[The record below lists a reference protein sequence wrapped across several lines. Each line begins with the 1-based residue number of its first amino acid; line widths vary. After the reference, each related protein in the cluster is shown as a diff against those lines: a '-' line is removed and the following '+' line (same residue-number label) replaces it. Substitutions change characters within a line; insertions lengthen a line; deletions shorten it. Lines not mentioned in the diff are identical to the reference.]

1 MDEFSKEEMAQL
13 YSLFRHQSLE
23 ILDEMNQ
30 DLLALESR
38 GLDEEIILRLRR
50 AAHTIKGD
58 AVCVDLEGVTEIAH
72 RIEDLIDTVVL
83 GKAEFKSA
91 QIDLILEAL
100 DAIRTAVSNDE
111 VTDVSANEVARICE
125 VLANGH
131 HHHMAIEFVD
141 EESLAKN
148 ANAVEFHE
156 DAVDAKSASGKRKR
170 DYVRV
175 EAATI
180 DVLLNLAGEMVV
192 TRSMMNQI
200 GLEVEIALPRNEVST
215 RLGGANQQIGRLIAE
230 LQRSVLKMRMVSIDQ
245 VFNRLARPM
254 RELAGEYGKQVEF
267 VTTGGETELDR
278 TLVDMIYEPL
288 LHLLRNAVDHGLEL
302 PSEREAAGKPAQ
314 GTIKLAAY
322 HEGNQVVVEVS
333 DDGRGINVDALKI
346 KAIENGSI
354 SGSEVASMSD
364 EEAFNLI
371 YLSGLSTAKEITW
384 VSGRGVGA
392 ATVKTA
398 IEQLRGSVSIHSEK
412 GKGTTFTL
420 RMPLTLAIIKGLLFT
435 ASGRLFALPLL
446 SIDEIARIRPS
457 EITYIDGF
465 ESYRLR
471 DRFISLIRP
480 GAALGYEK
488 RKGGPGA
495 TIRYENDI
503 LFVIFVTI
511 GDRCYGVVAE
521 TLLGE
526 QELVIKPLDNQWL
539 QSESL
544 AGASVLGDGRVA
556 LILDAGS
563 LVRKAIKYE
572 RGRGVGIG
580 VYAG

>member
-13 YSLFRHQSLE
+13 HSLFRHQSLE

-72 RIEDLIDTVVL
+72 RVEDLIDSIVS
-83 GKAEFKSA
+83 GKAEFKAA

-100 DAIRTAVSNDE
+100 DVVRSAISSDE
-111 VTDVSANEVARICE
+111 PRDVSVDQVERICKL
-125 VLANGH
+125 LASGRPSIIEDADTEEDLQVRGLVEH
-131 HHHMAIEFVD
+131 H
-141 EESLAKN
+141 EESFDGN
-148 ANAVEFHE
+148 TG
-156 DAVDAKSASGKRKR
+156 SIKRKS

-180 DVLLNLAGEMVV
+180 DALLNLAGEMVV
-192 TRSMMNQI
+192 TRSVMNQI
-200 GLEVEIALPRNEVST
+200 GSEVEAALPRSEMAT

-254 RELAGEYGKQVEF
+254 RELAGEYGKQIEF
-267 VTTGGETELDR
+267 VTVGGETELDR

-288 LHLLRNAVDHGLEL
+288 LHLLRNAVDHGLEM
-302 PSEREAAGKPAQ
+302 PEEREAAGKPAQ

-322 HEGNQVVVEVS
+322 HQGNQVIVEVC

-346 KAIENGSI
+346 KAIE
-354 SGSEVASMSD
+354 SGSVSGSNVAGMTD
-364 EEAFNLI
+364 EEAFELI
-371 YLSGLSTAKEITW
+371 YLLGLSTAKEITW

-392 ATVKTA
+392 AAVKTA
-398 IEQLRGSVSIHSEK
+398 IEQLRGSINIQSAK
-412 GKGTTFTL
+412 GNGTTFTL
-420 RMPLTLAIIKGLLFT
+420 RMPLTLAIIKGLLFN

-446 SIDEIARIRPS
+446 SIDEIARIRPN
-457 EITYIDGF
+457 EITHIDGF

-495 TIRYENDI
+495 TLRNDNEF
-503 LFVIFVTI
+503 LFVIVVTI
-511 GDRCYGVVAE
+511 GGRCYGVIAE
-521 TLLGE
+521 SLVGE

-556 LILDAGS
+556 LILDAGT
-563 LVRKAIKYE
+563 LVRKAIRYE

-580 VYAG
+580 IYAG

>member
-13 YSLFRHQSLE
+13 HGLFRHQSLE

-58 AVCVDLEGVTEIAH
+58 SVCVNLEGVTEIAH
-72 RIEDLIDTVVL
+72 HIEDLIDSVVS
-83 GKAEFKSA
+83 GKAEFRHS
-91 QIDLILEAL
+91 QVDMILEAL
-100 DAIRTAVSNDE
+100 DVIRATINSDE
-111 VTDVSANEVARICE
+111 LDDVSSREVARVCE
-125 VLANGH
+125 LLVSG
-131 HHHMAIEFVD
+131 
-141 EESLAKN
+141 
-148 ANAVEFHE
+148 
-156 DAVDAKSASGKRKR
+156 KSASEQESDEEEHHRKPIVEHHEDDHNGRGSAKLKR

-175 EAATI
+175 EASTI
-180 DVLLNLAGEMVV
+180 DALLNLAGEMVV

-200 GLEVEIALPRNEVST
+200 GIEVESALPRSETST
-215 RLGGANQQIGRLIAE
+215 RLTGANQQMGKLIAE
-230 LQRSVLKMRMVSIDQ
+230 LQRSVLRMRMVSIDQ
-245 VFNRLARPM
+245 VFNRLSRPM

-278 TLVDMIYEPL
+278 TLVDLIYEPL
-288 LHLLRNAVDHGLEL
+288 LHLLRNAVDHGLET
-302 PSEREAAGKPAQ
+302 PAEREESGKAAQ

-346 KAIENGSI
+346 KAIESGAI
-354 SGSEVASMSD
+354 SGSEVSSMT
-364 EEAFNLI
+364 EQEALELI
-371 YLSGLSTAKEITW
+371 YLSGLSTAKEVTW

-392 ATVKTA
+392 AAVRSV
-398 IEQLRGSVSIHSEK
+398 IEQLRGSINIRSER

-446 SIDEIARIRPS
+446 SIDEISRIRPS

-471 DRFISLIRP
+471 DRFISIIRP
-480 GAALGYEK
+480 GTALGYDK
-488 RKGGPGA
+488 RRGGPGA
-495 TIRYENDI
+495 SIRMESDT
-503 LFVIFVTI
+503 LFVIVVTN
-511 GDRCYGVVAE
+511 GGRRYGVLAE
-521 TLLGE
+521 TLMGE
-526 QELVIKPLDNQWL
+526 QELVIKPLDSQWL

-556 LILDAGS
+556 LILDAGA
-563 LVRKAIKYE
+563 LVRKAIRYE

>member
-13 YSLFRHQSLE
+13 HSLFRHQSLE

-72 RIEDLIDTVVL
+72 RIEDLIDSVVS

-100 DAIRTAVSNDE
+100 DAIRMAVSNDE
-111 VTDVSANEVARICE
+111 STDVSVDEVTRICE
-125 VLANGH
+125 LLASGH
-131 HHHMAIEFVD
+131 SNYTASEFID
-141 EESLAKN
+141 EEPHTKN
-148 ANAVEFHE
+148 VVEHHE
-156 DAVDAKSASGKRKR
+156 DVADTKANSGKRKR

-180 DVLLNLAGEMVV
+180 DTLLNLAGEMVV

-200 GLEVEIALPRNEVST
+200 GLEVESVLPRNELST
-215 RLGGANQQIGRLIAE
+215 RLGGANQQIGRLVAE

-254 RELAGEYGKQVEF
+254 RELAGEYGKQIEF

-288 LHLLRNAVDHGLEL
+288 LHLLRNAVDHGLEV
-302 PSEREAAGKPAQ
+302 PDEREAAGKPVQ

-346 KAIENGSI
+346 KAIESGSI
-354 SGSEVASMSD
+354 SGSEVANMSE
-364 EEAFNLI
+364 EEAYNLI

-398 IEQLRGSVSIHSEK
+398 IEQLRGSVSIHSER

-457 EITYIDGF
+457 EITHIDGF

-471 DRFISLIRP
+471 ERFISLIRP

-488 RKGGPGA
+488 RRGGPGA
-495 TIRYENDI
+495 TIRNENDL
-503 LFVIFVTI
+503 LFVIIITI
-511 GDRCYGVVAE
+511 AGRCYGVVAE

-556 LILDAGS
+556 LILDAGT
-563 LVRKAIKYE
+563 LVRKAIRYE

-580 VYAG
+580 IYAG

>member
-13 YSLFRHQSLE
+13 HSLFRHQSLE

-38 GLDEEIILRLRR
+38 GRDEEIILRLRR

-58 AVCVDLEGVTEIAH
+58 SVCVNLEGVTEVAH
-72 RIEDLIDTVVL
+72 HMEDLIDSVVS
-83 GKAEFKSA
+83 GKAEFRPA
-91 QIDLILEAL
+91 QVDLILEAL
-100 DAIRTAVSNDE
+100 DSIKTAINSDDLSDISDDE
-111 VTDVSANEVARICE
+111 VVRICE
-125 VLANGH
+125 L
-131 HHHMAIEFVD
+131 
-141 EESLAKN
+141 L
-148 ANAVEFHE
+148 
-156 DAVDAKSASGKRKR
+156 ASGLAQPTEQEAAEDEHQRKHIVEHHEEDQNSRSVAAKVKR

-180 DVLLNLAGEMVV
+180 DALLNLAGEMVV

-200 GLEVEIALPRNEVST
+200 GIEVANALPRTETAT
-215 RLGGANQQIGRLIAE
+215 RLTGANQQLGKLIAE
-230 LQRSVLKMRMVSIDQ
+230 LQRSVLRMRMVSIDQ
-245 VFNRLARPM
+245 VFNRLSRPM

-267 VTTGGETELDR
+267 VTAGGETELDR
-278 TLVDMIYEPL
+278 TLVDLIYEPL
-288 LHLLRNAVDHGLEL
+288 LHLLRNAVDHGLET
-302 PSEREAAGKPAQ
+302 PAEREAAGKQ
-314 GTIKLAAY
+314 SHGTIRLAAY

-346 KAIENGSI
+346 KAIESGSI
-354 SGSEVASMSD
+354 SGSEVAAMTD
-364 EEAFNLI
+364 QEALELI
-371 YLSGLSTAKEITW
+371 YLSGLSTAKEVTW

-392 ATVKTA
+392 AAVRSV
-398 IEQLRGSVSIHSEK
+398 IEQLRGTVNINSER

-457 EITYIDGF
+457 ELSYIDGF
-465 ESYRLR
+465 ESYRFR

-480 GAALGYEK
+480 GSALGYDK

-495 TIRYENDI
+495 SIRLESDV
-503 LFVIFVTI
+503 LFVIVITS
-511 GDRCYGVVAE
+511 GGRRYGVLAE
-521 TLLGE
+521 TLMGE
-526 QELVIKPLDNQWL
+526 QELVIKPLDSQWL

-556 LILDAGS
+556 LILDAGT
-563 LVRKAIKYE
+563 LVRKAIRYE

-580 VYAG
+580 IYAG